1 MFEKTVEILRDA
13 LGDDDIEITMDS
25 SLVDDLGL
33 SSLEVISL
41 VSSFEDEFDV
51 EIPDRLIPKMRT
63 VKDVVTYLEEN
74 AE

>member
-1 MFEKTVEILRDA
+1 MFEKTVEILRDT

-63 VKDVVTYLEEN
+63 VKDIVTYLEEN